1 MVTSG
6 AAMNVEQ
13 IRGAVERAGFV
24 LTVDDRQAGPHDH
37 SPVHLLAAQA
47 TQLDDYEFSLGGV
60 GR

>member
-1 MVTSG
+1 
-6 AAMNVEQ
+6 MNVEQ

-37 SPVHLLAAQA
+37 SPVHVLAAQV